1 MNYYKNYTKE
11 YIYYMGAIQNS
22 ITAALGAITG
32 AAVAGKHMKD
42 IKAKEEEQGLL
53 AKEQYHEAAADIK
66 GLQEQLS
73 SKKNEWGEAEGD
85 LAILNAK
92 RTGGKGNT
100 KAALDE
106 KKKAKMSEIDAAK
119 RAFEELSDRI
129 EAKKAMK
136 QRAEIMMS
144 KANKWGGI
152 K

>member
-1 MNYYKNYTKE
+1 
-11 YIYYMGAIQNS
+11 MGAINQAFNQ
-22 ITAALGAITG
+22 AAGSV
-32 AAVAGKHMKD
+32 AAAANIISG
-42 IKAKEEEQGLL
+42 AKEQDMYQALL
-53 AKEQYHEAAADIK
+53 GKAQYHEADADIK
-66 GLQEQLS
+66 YLQEQLS
-73 SKKNEWGEAEGD
+73 GKKNEWGEAEGD

-152 K
+152 R

>member
-1 MNYYKNYTKE
+1 M
-11 YIYYMGAIQNS
+11 
-22 ITAALGAITG
+22 
-32 AAVAGKHMKD
+32 
-42 IKAKEEEQGLL
+42 
-53 AKEQYHEAAADIK
+53 
-66 GLQEQLS
+66 
-73 SKKNEWGEAEGD
+73 
-85 LAILNAK
+85 NAK

-129 EAKKAMK
+129 EAKQAMK
-136 QRAEIMMS
+136 KRAELMMD

>member
-1 MNYYKNYTKE
+1 
-11 YIYYMGAIQNS
+11 MGAINS
-22 ITAALGAITG
+22 AFNQAAG
-32 AAVAGKHMKD
+32 AVAGAAALVK
-42 IKAKEEEQGLL
+42 G
-53 AKEQYHEAAADIK
+53 AKEQDMSQALLGKEQSKEAEADIK
-66 GLQEQLS
+66 NLQSQLS
-73 SKKNEWGEAEGD
+73 ESKNKWGEAEGD

-136 QRAEIMMS
+136 QRAEIMMN

>member
-1 MNYYKNYTKE
+1 
-11 YIYYMGAIQNS
+11 MGAINQAFNQ
-22 ITAALGAITG
+22 AAGSVAAAATLIKGKKEQDMSQALLG
-32 AAVAGKHMKD
+32 
-42 IKAKEEEQGLL
+42 
-53 AKEQYHEAAADIK
+53 KEQYSEAEADIK
-66 GLQEQLS
+66 NLQNALTGE
-73 SKKNEWGEAEGD
+73 KNKWGEAEGD

-92 RTGGKGNT
+92 KTGGKGNT

>member
-1 MNYYKNYTKE
+1 
-11 YIYYMGAIQNS
+11 MGAINQAFNQAIGS
-22 ITAALGAITG
+22 VAAAATLVKGTKEQDMSQALLG
-32 AAVAGKHMKD
+32 
-42 IKAKEEEQGLL
+42 
-53 AKEQYHEAAADIK
+53 KEQYHEADADIK
-66 GLQEQLS
+66 DLQEQLS
-73 SKKNEWGEAEGD
+73 GKKNEWGNAESD

-100 KAALDE
+100 KAALDD

-136 QRAEIMMS
+136 QRAEIMIS

-152 K
+152 R

>member
-1 MNYYKNYTKE
+1 
-11 YIYYMGAIQNS
+11 MGAINS
-22 ITAALGAITG
+22 AFNQAAG
-32 AAVAGKHMKD
+32 AVAGAAALVK
-42 IKAKEEEQGLL
+42 G
-53 AKEQYHEAAADIK
+53 AKEQDMSQALLGKEQSKEADADIK
-66 GLQEQLS
+66 NLQSQLS
-73 SKKNEWGEAEGD
+73 EAKNKWGEAEGD

>member
-1 MNYYKNYTKE
+1 
-11 YIYYMGAIQNS
+11 MGAINS
-22 ITAALGAITG
+22 AFNQAVGSVAAAS
-32 AAVAGKHMKD
+32 AV
-42 IKAKEEEQGLL
+42 IKG
-53 AKEQYHEAAADIK
+53 AKEQDMSQALLGKEQSKEAEADIK
-66 GLQEQLS
+66 NLQNQLS
-73 SKKNEWGEAEGD
+73 ESKNKWGEAEGD

-106 KKKAKMSEIDAAK
+106 KKRNKMSEIDAAK

-129 EAKKAMK
+129 EAKQAMK

-152 K
+152 R

>member
-1 MNYYKNYTKE
+1 
-11 YIYYMGAIQNS
+11 MGAINS
-22 ITAALGAITG
+22 AFNQAAG
-32 AAVAGKHMKD
+32 AVAGAAALVK
-42 IKAKEEEQGLL
+42 G
-53 AKEQYHEAAADIK
+53 AKEQDMSQALLGKEQSKEAEADIK
-66 GLQEQLS
+66 NLQPQLS
-73 SKKNEWGEAEGD
+73 EAKNKWGEAEGD

-106 KKKAKMSEIDAAK
+106 KKKAKMTEIDAAK

>member
-1 MNYYKNYTKE
+1 
-11 YIYYMGAIQNS
+11 MGAINS
-22 ITAALGAITG
+22 AFNQAAG
-32 AAVAGKHMKD
+32 AVAGAAAL
-42 IKAKEEEQGLL
+42 IKG
-53 AKEQYHEAAADIK
+53 AKEQDMSQALLGKEQSKEAEADIK
-66 GLQEQLS
+66 NLQNQLS
-73 SKKNEWGEAEGD
+73 ESKNKWGEAEGD

>member
-1 MNYYKNYTKE
+1 
-11 YIYYMGAIQNS
+11 MGAINNAFNQAVGS
-22 ITAALGAITG
+22 VAAASALVKG
-32 AAVAGKHMKD
+32 
-42 IKAKEEEQGLL
+42 
-53 AKEQYHEAAADIK
+53 AKEQDMAQALLGKEQSKEAEAELK
-66 GLQEQLS
+66 NLQPQLS
-73 SKKNEWGEAEGD
+73 EAKNKWGEAEGD

-100 KAALDE
+100 KATLDE

-152 K
+152 R